1 MDKKVIELNSK
12 YKVVITFNNDI
23 QRLYRLVDNE
33 NNTICESFNRDSFL
47 LKANKYT
54 RITNKTECLI
64 ASI

>member
-1 MDKKVIELNSK
+1 MEKKIIELNSK

-23 QRLYRLVDNE
+23 NRLYRLVDNE
-33 NNTICESFNRDSFL
+33 DKTICESFNRDTFL

-54 RITNKTECLI
+54 KINNKTECLI